1 MCTAPRSEN
10 VDGVEIRIVLDTMDP
25 PAGHLQVTAG
35 GGPAG
40 VDPRRACDEMPAVF
54 FTGWLDLLR
63 ALSLVT
69 GSG

>member
-1 MCTAPRSEN
+1 MCHPGGSET
-10 VDGVEIRIVLDTMDP
+10 VGRVEIRVVLDTIDP
-25 PAGHLQVTAG
+25 PVGRLQVTSSAWQTG
-35 GGPAG
+35 DDRGQA
-40 VDPRRACDEMPAVF
+40 VDEMPEVS

>member
-1 MCTAPRSEN
+1 MCYR
-10 VDGVEIRIVLDTMDP
+10 DGSVTVNRVEICIVLDTIDP
-25 PAGHLQVTAG
+25 PAGHLRVTAR
-35 GGPAG
+35 AG
-40 VDPRRACDEMPAVF
+40 QAGDDPGRAVEEMSEVC

>member
-1 MCTAPRSEN
+1 MCNRDGSETVN
-10 VDGVEIRIVLDTMDP
+10 RVEIRIILDTLDP
-25 PAGHLQVTAG
+25 PAGHLQVTAIAWQARDDSG
-35 GGPAG
+35 
-40 VDPRRACDEMPAVF
+40 RAVDEMPAVC